1 MKKWK
6 WAMPRKRKRLIRVA
20 VQVMLET
27 YKIGDTKEL
36 RARTYWTQWSQKIE
50 NNDNYAVSQT
60 INEQWLTTTG
70 TSFISDSFLRR
81 AFQYEPDIEYYA
93 HSKVIIGDMDK
104 ECPHCHTEKF
114 KNEPAGTTF
123 SWSVEQDIEK
133 Y

>member
-1 MKKWK
+1 MKSEDW
-6 WAMPRKRKRLIRVA
+6 
-20 VQVMLET
+20 
-27 YKIGDTKEL
+27 
-36 RARTYWTQWSQKIE
+36 
-50 NNDNYAVSQT
+50 
-60 INEQWLTTTG
+60 EQRQ
-70 TSFISDSFLRR
+70 LRR
-81 AFQYEPDIEYYA
+81 FTDNKRTMTNNNRYIIYIWFIPASSIPVWIYIPDIEYYA